1 MTRSSLHVVA
11 LLGVAILVG
20 SCSKTDS
27 PTDPGGD
34 GGTSTP
40 DVSLIITA
48 NDSTPADGDTVQV
61 TVRVTNGSAPGAV
74 EVTGLAVTN
83 VAAAGLVLVG
93 SSPAQGTFDGRVVC
107 GRWALSRSARA
118 HRSR

>member
-1 MTRSSLHVVA
+1 MTRSFLHLVA

-48 NDSTPADGDTVQV
+48 NDSTPADGDTV
-61 TVRVTNGSAPGAV
+61 RVTLRVSNGSGTGAV
-74 EVTGLAVTN
+74 QVTGLVVTN
-83 VAAAGLVLVG
+83 VASAGLSLIASG
-93 SSPAQGTFDGRVVC
+93 PGQGTFDEGTGVWSV
-107 GRWALSRSARA
+107 G
-118 HRSR
+118 